1 VKELMMIISAFAIY
15 SHVEAMEY
23 GAAHLL
29 AGGMVLFSFVVL
41 LGLYF
46 AGGRF
51 PKVVK

>member
-1 VKELMMIISAFAIY
+1 SIAIY
-15 SHVEAMEY
+15 NHVEAMEY

-46 AGGRF
+46 AGGKWWGAAR
-51 PKVVK
+51 